1 MSDITLIAPNIN
13 IKMKAAYYTQYG
25 SPDNFSIKE
34 VDTPFPGEND
44 LLVEVHAT
52 TVNRTDCAILKGS
65 LLMRLF
71 TGLFKP
77 KKSIPGTDF
86 AGKVISTGK
95 NVTQFKKGDRVF
107 GFDDMGLLSHA
118 QFMAVNSNKAI
129 SHIPEGLSY
138 EEAVASLE
146 TVHYAVNFINKIK
159 THPGQKVL
167 INGATGGIGS
177 VLVQLSKFYEL
188 NVTATCQTQHIDL
201 VKSLGASKVIV
212 YTKEDFLNTEEKF
225 DFVFDAVGK
234 STFGKCKSILKDGGI
249 YISSELGPNAEN
261 PFLALITKFTGSK
274 KVIFPIPFDPKSSI
288 KFILDLIAIGKF
300 KPVIDQSYTH
310 DEIQE
315 AFRYVASGQKVGNV
329 ILSIYE
335 STN

>member
-1 MSDITLIAPNIN
+1 
-13 IKMKAAYYTQYG
+13 MKAAYYTQYG

-34 VDTPFPGEND
+34 VEIPFPGEND
-44 LLVEVHAT
+44 LLVEVNTT

-65 LLMRLF
+65 WLMRIF
-71 TGLFKP
+71 TGLLKP
-77 KKSIPGTDF
+77 QKAIPGTDF
-86 AGKVISTGK
+86 AGKVIRTGK
-95 NVTQFKKGDRVF
+95 NVTQFKPGDRVF

-118 QFMAVNSNKAI
+118 QFLAINCNKAI
-129 SHIPEGLSY
+129 SHIPVGLSY

-177 VLVQLSKFYEL
+177 VLVQLSKYYDL
-188 NVTATCQTQHIDL
+188 NITATCRTEHLDL
-201 VKSLGASKVIV
+201 VKQLGAYRVID
-212 YTKEDFLNTEEKF
+212 YTKEDFLNTDEKF

-234 STFGKCKSILKDGGI
+234 STFGKCKAILKDGGI

-274 KVIFPIPFDPKSSI
+274 KVKFPIPFDTKASI
-288 KFILDLIAIGKF
+288 QFILDLIAKGKF
-300 KPVIDQSYTH
+300 KPVIDRRYSL
-310 DEIQE
+310 EEVKE

-329 ILSIYE
+329 ILMV
-335 STN
+335 NKNGRG

>member
-1 MSDITLIAPNIN
+1 
-13 IKMKAAYYTQYG
+13 MKAAYYTQYG

-34 VDTPFPGEND
+34 IDIPFPGEND
-44 LLVEVHAT
+44 LLVEVHTT
-52 TVNRTDCAILKGS
+52 TVNRSDCAVLKGS

-77 KKSIPGTDF
+77 QKAIPGTDF
-86 AGKVISTGK
+86 AGKVIRTGK
-95 NVTQFKKGDRVF
+95 NVTQFKPGDRVF

-118 QFMAVNSNKAI
+118 QFLVVNCNKAI
-129 SHIPEGLSY
+129 SHIPDDLPY

-177 VLVQLSKFYEL
+177 VLVQLAKYYEL
-188 NVTATCQTQHIDL
+188 NVTATCRTEHIEL
-201 VKSLGASKVIV
+201 VKELGADRVV
-212 YTKEDFLNTEEKF
+212 DYTKENFLNTDEKF

-234 STFGKCKSILKDGGI
+234 STFGKCKAILKDGGI

-261 PFLALITKFTGSK
+261 PFLALITKFSGSK
-274 KVIFPIPFDPKSSI
+274 KVKFPIPFDTKASI
-288 KFILDLIAIGKF
+288 NLILDLISKGKF
-300 KPVIDQSYTH
+300 KPVIDRRYTL
-310 DEIQE
+310 EEVQE

-329 ILSIYE
+329 ILSVYK
-335 STN
+335 NNRG